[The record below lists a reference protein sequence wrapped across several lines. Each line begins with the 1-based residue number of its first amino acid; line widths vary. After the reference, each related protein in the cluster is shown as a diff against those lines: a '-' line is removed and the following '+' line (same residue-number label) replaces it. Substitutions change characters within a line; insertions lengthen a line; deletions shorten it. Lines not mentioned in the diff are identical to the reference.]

1 MARRDSKTSRDKS
14 GGASATNIVPLP
26 GTRKSPT
33 GRKGIQSIEIG
44 FRILDFI
51 VKAGRPVPLRDIA
64 AGTGMPAS
72 KVHFYLLSL
81 TQIGV
86 VRQYSCAKI
95 YSLGPYSLRLCIG
108 GLVQIDL
115 FC

>member
-1 MARRDSKTSRDKS
+1 MARRDSKASGDKS
-14 GGASATNIVPLP
+14 GGAAVTNIVPLP
-26 GTRKSPT
+26 GTKKSPT

-72 KVHFYLLSL
+72 NVHFYLVSL

-86 VRQYSCAKI
+86 VRQYPGAK
-95 YSLGPYSLRLCIG
+95 
-108 GLVQIDL
+108 
-115 FC
+115 F